1 MNASEDPIRRLAR
14 ERGRLLGEL
23 GVTPADA
30 RWARQEAEVL
40 ASLSHP
46 QLSARLPGAL
56 VVLWHRLHRLHRL
69 LR

>member
-1 MNASEDPIRRLAR
+1 MSVSEDPIRRLAR

-30 RWARQEAEVL
+30 RWAKAEADVL
-40 ASLSHP
+40 ASLSYP
-46 QLSARLPGAL
+46 QLSARLPGRL
-56 VVLWHRLHRLHRL
+56 VILWRRWRRL

>member
-1 MNASEDPIRRLAR
+1 MSASEDPIRRLAR

-30 RWARQEAEVL
+30 RWAKAEADVL

-46 QLSARLPGAL
+46 QLSARLPGPL
-56 VVLWHRLHRLHRL
+56 LVLWRRAVRL

>member
-1 MNASEDPIRRLAR
+1 MSATEDPIRQLAR

-30 RWARQEAEVL
+30 RWAKEEADVL
-40 ASLSHP
+40 ASLSYP
-46 QLSARLPGAL
+46 QLSARLPAPLLG
-56 VVLWHRLHRLHRL
+56 LWRRVHRL

>member
-1 MNASEDPIRRLAR
+1 MSASEDPIRRLAR

-30 RWARQEAEVL
+30 RWAKEEADVL
-40 ASLSHP
+40 ASLSYP
-46 QLSARLPGAL
+46 QLSARLPGPIL
-56 VVLWHRLHRLHRL
+56 VLWRRMLRL

>member
-1 MNASEDPIRRLAR
+1 MSASEDPIRRLAR

-30 RWARQEAEVL
+30 RWAKEEARVL

-46 QLSARLPGAL
+46 QLSSRLPGAL
-56 VVLWHRLHRLHRL
+56 ERLHRRI
-69 LR
+69 LRWLR

>member
-1 MNASEDPIRRLAR
+1 MTASEDPVRRLAR

-23 GVTPADA
+23 GVTPADE
-30 RWARQEAEVL
+30 RWAKQEAEVL
-40 ASLSHP
+40 ASLSYP

-56 VVLWHRLHRLHRL
+56 LVLWNRLRRL

>member
-1 MNASEDPIRRLAR
+1 MSVPEDPIRRLAR

-30 RWARQEAEVL
+30 RWAKEEAEVL

-46 QLSARLPGAL
+46 QLSARLPESL
-56 VVLWHRLHRLHRL
+56 ERLRRKI
-69 LR
+69 LRWIR

>member
-1 MNASEDPIRRLAR
+1 MSASEDAIRRLAR

-30 RWARQEAEVL
+30 RWAKEEADVL

-46 QLSARLPGAL
+46 QVSARLPGPIL
-56 VVLWHRLHRLHRL
+56 VLWRRLHRL